1 MILHGIRNTIDCK
14 RETKWNIKK
23 EGDDGAPGGY
33 GTVYILFL
41 CGKRDRRILQ
51 GKEKM
56 TFSDFDRLNYIAD
69 FLGLKLYGLEIWN
82 KYAGQ
87 FREQFQQLQRLYD
100 ETSSVVSYDP
110 SETDEDQ
117 QEQWVKDFCRQVPDR
132 KSRKQLEEIV
142 KQLYMER
149 GWEGI

>member
-1 MILHGIRNTIDCK
+1 MVHQVDMERFTFLFYVESGTDASC
-14 RETKWNIKK
+14 REKK
-23 EGDDGAPGGY
+23 ND
-33 GTVYILFL
+33 I
-41 CGKRDRRILQ
+41 
-51 GKEKM
+51 
-56 TFSDFDRLNYIAD
+56 SDFDRLNYIAD

-132 KSRKQLEEIV
+132 RVENNWKKL
-142 KQLYMER
+142 
-149 GWEGI
+149 

>member
-1 MILHGIRNTIDCK
+1 MVHQVDMERFTF
-14 RETKWNIKK
+14 
-23 EGDDGAPGGY
+23 
-33 GTVYILFL
+33 LFL

-132 KSRKQLEEIV
+132 KSRKQMEEIV